1 LIPFQS
7 NLGEGERFKQKYI
20 WRCNMCERITSRSVV
35 DEKKNRDDTNIP
47 PSIRRPV
54 VKHFSADS
62 SGIWS
67 HAIGAGG
74 DWWKEWETGRKGVN
88 HGMNVHFLFLGV
100 HARYIPGPI
109 F

>member
-1 LIPFQS
+1 
-7 NLGEGERFKQKYI
+7 
-20 WRCNMCERITSRSVV
+20 MCERITSRSVV

-74 DWWKEWETGRKGVN
+74 D
-88 HGMNVHFLFLGV
+88 
-100 HARYIPGPI
+100 
-109 F
+109 